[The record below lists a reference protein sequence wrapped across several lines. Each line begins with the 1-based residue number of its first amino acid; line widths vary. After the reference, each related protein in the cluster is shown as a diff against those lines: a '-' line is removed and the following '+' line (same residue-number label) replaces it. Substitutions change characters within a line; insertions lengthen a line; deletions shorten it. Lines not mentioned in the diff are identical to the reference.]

1 LVLLRE
7 QELCGLVFFAS
18 SCLQSHDAGTAS
30 DGGGG
35 ATANA
40 IHSRSSH
47 HDARGGAASGVHDVS
62 H

>member
-1 LVLLRE
+1 MTFWLTFSLGVLK
-7 QELCGLVFFAS
+7 
-18 SCLQSHDAGTAS
+18 AGTAS

-40 IHSRSSH
+40 IHFRSSH